1 MELLKMRAGVLT
13 SRAFR
18 AIFGRRR
25 EPALEQ
31 SLDLS
36 PPPARLGWG
45 YFIDFDGTLVDFART
60 PGEVTVSADLR
71 ALLHHAHQAVHG
83 ALAIVSGRPLAELDH
98 FLELPQLPMAG
109 QHGLEWRDAF
119 GCVGRMPRLSLSPHI
134 VQAAR
139 HWAEARP
146 GALVEVKDFS
156 VALHVRNVP
165 ALMPDALEIGRQL
178 VASDPSRLMLQP
190 GSFVVEIRC
199 RGGDKGDIVNRLLR
213 DRPFLGRRPVV
224 IGDDLTDEHGFAAAA
239 RGGGFGILVGAERDT
254 GARHRLA
261 NPEAVKA
268 WLRPLAAGQV

>member
-1 MELLKMRAGVLT
+1 MNHRRAAV
-13 SRAFR
+13 
-18 AIFGRRR
+18 RRTLAR
-25 EPALEQ
+25 EPALES

-36 PPPARLGWG
+36 PPPARLGWS

-60 PGEVTVSADLR
+60 PGEVSVGPDLR
-71 ALLHHAHQAVHG
+71 ALLDAAHKAVHG
-83 ALAIVSGRPLAELDH
+83 ALAIVSGRSLAELDR
-98 FLELPQLPMAG
+98 FIALPQLPMAG

-119 GCVGRMPRLSLSPHI
+119 GCVARMPRLSLSPHI

-139 HWAEARP
+139 HWAAERP
-146 GALVEVKDFS
+146 GSLVEVKDFS
-156 VALHVRNVP
+156 VALHVRTVP
-165 ALMPDALEIGRQL
+165 ALLPDALAFGRQL

-213 DRPFLGRRPVV
+213 DRPFLGRRPVF
-224 IGDDLTDEHGFAAAA
+224 IGDDLTDEHGFMAAV

-261 NPEAVKA
+261 DPAAVKA
-268 WLRPLAAGQV
+268 WLRPLTAAQS

>member
-1 MELLKMRAGVLT
+1 MNPRRAAV
-13 SRAFR
+13 
-18 AIFGRRR
+18 RRTLAR
-25 EPALEQ
+25 EPALES

-36 PPPARLGWG
+36 PPPARLGWS

-60 PGEVTVSADLR
+60 PGEVSVDADLR
-71 ALLHHAHQAVHG
+71 ALLDAAHKAVHG
-83 ALAIVSGRPLAELDH
+83 ALAIVSGRPLAELDR
-98 FLELPQLPMAG
+98 FIALPQLPMAG

-119 GCVGRMPRLSLSPHI
+119 GCVARMPRLSLSPHI

-139 HWAEARP
+139 HWAAERP
-146 GALVEVKDFS
+146 GSLVEVKDFS
-156 VALHVRNVP
+156 VALHVRTAP
-165 ALMPDALEIGRQL
+165 TLLPDALAFGRQL

-213 DRPFLGRRPVV
+213 DRPFLGRRPVF
-224 IGDDLTDEHGFAAAA
+224 IGDDLTDEHGFMAAV

-261 NPEAVKA
+261 DPAAVKA
-268 WLRPLAAGQV
+268 WLRPLTAGQS